1 MQSGAAIMAI
11 AALPLFLLGGCEGG
25 VSPFAPADE
34 GTVAYRPQE
43 AGTVD
48 HALCLLGFSHVPVRN
63 VSPGHQLVEATING
77 VTGDFVLDTG
87 ANLTVV
93 STAQAAMFHLSA
105 DTANL
110 LGSGP
115 ARFAGSTGT
124 ARQVRVDSFALG
136 PIAIRQ
142 QRVLIADIGPLLS
155 SLAQGSGRVV
165 SGVIGQDVL
174 EEHRAII
181 DVQRPMLYLIKED
194 RDPAPVS
201 AARCEA
207 VSAVGLRPSHMRSL
221 TPLVG

>member
-1 MQSGAAIMAI
+1 MAI

-87 ANLTVV
+87 ANVTVV
-93 STAQAAMFHLSA
+93 STGEAARFGL
-105 DTANL
+105 TAEAGGL

-115 ARFAGSTGT
+115 ARFAGTSGT
-124 ARQVRVDSFALG
+124 ARQVGVDSFALG

-142 QRVLIADIGPLLS
+142 QRVLIADLGSLLS
-155 SLAQGSGRVV
+155 ALAQGSGRVL

-174 EEHRAII
+174 EEHRAVI
-181 DVQRPMLYLIKED
+181 DVQRPML
-194 RDPAPVS
+194 
-201 AARCEA
+201 
-207 VSAVGLRPSHMRSL
+207 
-221 TPLVG
+221 